1 MVTTR
6 LSSDA
11 MNSATDVITKVQML
25 RLFVLIVEPPNKVSS
40 H

>member
-1 MVTTR
+1 

-25 RLFVLIVEPPNKVSS
+25 RLFWLIASLL
-40 H
+40 